1 MSSNI
6 VYHEVIPTNLLSTY
20 AEFQNVDFDISVPN
34 RKINLGSIRLEGEVE
49 VTYENQNLNSDV
61 EKKQTQVSN
70 KSIMM
75 DGLVGGHAFFESI
88 TTTVSPAGAKNVVE
102 TLNEYPRYVKM
113 SVSATSGRNDM
124 FNSNH
129 ACEMKAPFDPMTNSI
144 LAGVVPSTQLTTAP
158 QRLNPDFS
166 IRPLFCMNSGEGA
179 VSYDQVGDVQI
190 SVTLARNFGAIFGND
205 VDENVKYVIRDLKL
219 RFTSRPDDGEREPV
233 VMKTKLNIKQ
243 SIQSTFANI
252 QTRVP
257 AVCTAVTVSFQPQGE
272 ENTATNNN
280 LQLAKIPS
288 LSQTQFLFNDSTNT
302 LVSYI
307 IRSVSEVTDRAID
320 SMMDTGRNALSPVHL
335 ANNNGFLVGT
345 DFGGQAVDLSDTKFS
360 LQLTSGISS
369 ATPHIAY
376 MYFHSFVE
384 V

>member
-1 MSSNI
+1 
-6 VYHEVIPTNLLSTY
+6 
-20 AEFQNVDFDISVPN
+20 
-34 RKINLGSIRLEGEVE
+34 
-49 VTYENQNLNSDV
+49 
-61 EKKQTQVSN
+61 
-70 KSIMM
+70 
-75 DGLVGGHAFFESI
+75 
-88 TTTVSPAGAKNVVE
+88 
-102 TLNEYPRYVKM
+102 
-113 SVSATSGRNDM
+113 
-124 FNSNH
+124 
-129 ACEMKAPFDPMTNSI
+129 MKAPFDPMTNSI